1 MHDSTFAHN
10 IAARIADANFLN
22 RLGLDSAA
30 LAASI
35 RNASDGGTA
44 VDIALATLDYLTR
57 VANSLGRAY
66 NSTPDVPHLVPANPA
81 DFLPGHAA
89 RLRMAPG
96 DVRVMI
102 RRSSVIADSR
112 RVRRLAAACHAAPVA

>member
-1 MHDSTFAHN
+1 MHNSTFAHN
-10 IAARIADANFLN
+10 IATRIGGADFLN
-22 RLGLDSAA
+22 RLGLDRDA

-35 RNASDGGTA
+35 RNAPDGGTA
-44 VDIALATLDYLTR
+44 VDIALATLSYLVR
-57 VANSLGRAY
+57 VANALGRAY
-66 NSTPDVPHLVPANPA
+66 NTTPDVAHLVPANPA

-112 RVRRLAAACHAAPVA
+112 RLRRLVDACRVAPVA